1 MKKIIIMTLALLAT
15 LSFTSCNDY
24 DNFGSTDEANRLFRP
39 MFRTNDN
46 TGKSGDPYFCA
57 IEDYN
62 DVHMYWY
69 LVDDAVAYEIK
80 WAAFSWISSGEQGWI
95 ECDTHV
101 DGKKLDGDVVVSDP
115 KKFDL
120 LLKNRPYSTK
130 YGFAIRALHSFDA
143 TGLSLYEGEQG
154 VYDVLDVDAEW
165 KNDPMNSKWNGYGTL
180 RQWADY
186 YAMETQGRDW
196 VPNVIQVSNITKTS
210 MHITLNRSLSPY
222 VKDEAFMK
230 RMRARWNFLDAD
242 SMVVKVDY
250 LTITPSSAN
259 PDAVV
264 PGKWQKYTINA
275 SEWNDNIC
283 ELDIEGLQENAIYTI
298 DVWDETIELSIDAC
312 YNSMLKRTKGDPL
325 PPILI
330 KHVAWD
336 KDSVG
341 GNKEQGI
348 APDAVYDISEYNAM
362 KLDDY
367 LNDYISGNMAENQVF
382 YLEGGKNY
390 YVTTNVSI
398 YKGFTLR
405 TNPEDLAQGKRAKFY
420 MGGLYKSGADV
431 RTCNFMIGRQPV
443 SGENSAI
450 PIDVDSV
457 RFMDLDVECPLAGN
471 YGTAQEKISN
481 ASGNYFMNMYSNGM
495 GINVTLLEWNNCTFQ
510 GLVRGFFRIQGSND
524 FYIQHIKMIDCVHYN
539 CGFFE
544 NKGGGYNYIH
554 ADHNGKPKSSIL
566 QDLEISGN
574 VFYDSPKGCLVTD
587 ANRNLTWD
595 ESVKWNI
602 NVHHNTFVN
611 FNTRQNTAIMNTRY
625 NPGGSYLA
633 FHDNIIINTKDEA
646 DVNRNMGSAGWDT
659 RFIQGGD
666 GSGRVT
672 FDIYNNWT
680 TNDPYY
686 KDGQPAA
693 NAFNGSSNC
702 PGKWTKTG
710 EADYPAGTDELAW
723 HLDATLKATDL
734 MVAPNPQHFVGETPT
749 GLDHHTDTGIDG
761 LYFKQTSEVL
771 NSPIYKSGA
780 GAPRLR
786 NGKK

>member
-1 MKKIIIMTLALLAT
+1 MKKILLMTLALLTT
-15 LSFTSCNDY
+15 LSFYSCKDD
-24 DNFGSTDEANRLFRP
+24 DNNAGTDEANRLFRP
-39 MFRTNDN
+39 MFRTTDN
-46 TGKSGDPYFCA
+46 TGKSGDPYLCA

-62 DVHMYWY
+62 DIHMYWY

-80 WAAFSWISSGEQGWI
+80 WAAFASISSGEQGWN
-95 ECDTHV
+95 ECDTHYN
-101 DGKKLDGDVVVSDP
+101 DKKLDGDVVVSDP

-130 YGFAIRALHSFDA
+130 YGFAIRALHSFDSS
-143 TGLSLYEGEQG
+143 GLSLYEGEAG
-154 VYDVLDVDAEW
+154 IYDVLDVDAAW
-165 KNDPMNSKWNGYGTL
+165 KSDPENSQWNGYGTL

-196 VPNVIQVSNITKTS
+196 VPNVIQVSNITKHS
-210 MHITLNRSLSPY
+210 MHITLNRNISGY
-222 VKDEAFMK
+222 KDDVKNK
-230 RMRARWNFLDAD
+230 MRARWNFLDAD

-264 PGKWQKYTINA
+264 PAKWQKYTIQA
-275 SEWNDNIC
+275 SEWNNDIC
-283 ELDIEGLQENAIYTI
+283 EIDVDDLQENAIYTI
-298 DVWDETIELSIDAC
+298 DVWDESIQLSIDAC
-312 YNSMLKRTKGDPL
+312 YNSLLKRTKGDPAA
-325 PPILI
+325 PILI
-330 KHVAWD
+330 KHIAWD

-341 GNKEQGI
+341 GDKEQGI
-348 APDAVYDISEYNAM
+348 APDAVYDISEYKAM
-362 KLDDY
+362 KLDDF

-390 YVTTNVSI
+390 FVSTNVSI

-405 TNPEDLAQGKRAKFY
+405 TNPEDLKQGKRAKFY
-420 MGGLYKSGADV
+420 MGGLYKTGADV

-471 YGTAQEKISN
+471 YGSAQEGTANS
-481 ASGNYFMNMYSNGM
+481 SGNYFMNMYSNGM

-510 GLVRGFFRIQGSND
+510 GIVRGFFRIQGSND
-524 FYIQHIKMIDCVHYN
+524 FYIHHIKMIDCITYN
-539 CGFFE
+539 CGYFDQ
-544 NKGGGYNYIH
+544 KGGGYCYIF
-554 ADHNGKPKSSIL
+554 ADHNGKPKSNIL
-566 QDLEISGN
+566 QDVEISGC
-574 VFYDSPKGCLVTD
+574 VFYDSPKGALITD
-587 ANRNLTWD
+587 QNRNLNWD
-595 ESVKWNI
+595 ESVRWNI

-611 FNTRQNTAIMNTRY
+611 FATRQNQVIINTRY

-633 FHDNIIINTKDEA
+633 FHDNVIINTKDEG
-646 DVNRNMGSAGWDT
+646 DVNRNMGNGGWDT

-680 TNDPYY
+680 TNDPYMNG
-686 KDGQPAA
+686 GQPLA
-693 NAFNGSSNC
+693 NAFNGTSNC
-702 PGKWTKTG
+702 PGKWLKSG
-710 EADYPAGTDELAW
+710 EADYPAGGDELPY
-723 HLDATLKATDL
+723 HLEESLTATQL
-734 MVAPNPQHFVGETPT
+734 MVAPNPQHFVGEKPT
-749 GLDHHTDTGIDG
+749 ALDHHTDTGIDG
-761 LYFKQTSEVL
+761 LYYQQTPEVL
-771 NSPIYKSGA
+771 NSAIYKSNA
-780 GAPRLR
+780 GAPILR